1 MKWVSVHQPA
11 TIKNVI
17 PVKVCSSEFCE
28 MFKKISFNRA
38 PLETAPKHKPLAIYF
53 SFALV

>member
-11 TIKNVI
+11 TIKNEI

-38 PLETAPKHKPLAIYF
+38 PRATAPKLKPLAIYF